1 MTKKRIFI
9 TGASGCIGHYVAEQL
24 IQETDYELFLLVR
37 NPKKLQFNYQARPD
51 IHLLHASMQEIE
63 QFADLLKTIDI
74 GILIAT
80 AWGANGE
87 SYTVNLEKTHQ
98 LLRYFDPERIEQV
111 LYFSTASILGR
122 DNQLLPEAD
131 KYGSEYIRSKY
142 LCYVKL
148 GELAI
153 APKITALFPTL
164 VFGGDTNKP
173 YSHMSAGLPRIV
185 GQAGLI
191 RWFRADASC
200 HFIHSR
206 DIAQIVC
213 HLLKQPVYNDPSFE
227 KDTGGI
233 TRMVLGNPGITLT
246 AAADELGEFTRKPSF
261 FRIPLTLWMANI
273 FIKIFQIQIAAW
285 DRFCIDYRHFTYPK
299 PVSPATFGLKG
310 YYPTLTDILTA
321 YSTPAQKDRGVS

>member
-24 IQETDYELFLLVR
+24 IRETDHELFLLVR
-37 NPKKLQFNYQARPD
+37 NPDKLQLDTQARPG

-63 QFADLLKTIDI
+63 QFADLLKTIDL

-80 AWGANGE
+80 AWGAEGE
-87 SYTVNLEKTHQ
+87 SYTVNLEKTHK
-98 LLRYFDPERIEQV
+98 LLSLFDPERIEQV
-111 LYFSTASILGR
+111 LYFSTASILGN
-122 DNQLLPEAD
+122 DNQLLPEAE

-164 VFGGDTNKP
+164 VFGGDRTKP

-191 RWFRADASC
+191 RWFSADASC

-206 DIAQIVC
+206 DIAQVVC
-213 HLLKQPVYNDPSFE
+213 HLLKHPVYNDSNFE
-227 KDTGGI
+227 KDAQGVTKI
-233 TRMVLGNPGITLT
+233 ILGNPGFTLT
-246 AAADELGEFTRKPSF
+246 SAADELGKFTRKPSL

-273 FIKIFQIQIAAW
+273 FIKIFQVQIDAW
-285 DRFCIDYRHFTYPK
+285 DRFCIDYRHFSYPH

-310 YYPTLTDILTA
+310 YYPNLTDIFAA
-321 YSTPAQKDRGVS
+321 YSTPVE